1 MDFAVDW
8 RPAAV
13 FVEAGLSARD
23 SDVAGAGAR
32 WPWKWQADGLG
43 GKLSLATEVALHRW
57 SAPQTAGGKR
67 RTTQLTATP
76 VFRWRGAGGASPW
89 FLEAGIGL
97 SYHNQEYVV
106 GAAHQET
113 RWNFNDVIAVGRSF
127 GAQEVSL
134 RAAHFSNAGL
144 KTPNP
149 GDTSVSLRWSASF

>member
-23 SDVAGAGAR
+23 SNVAGVGAR
-32 WPWKWQADGLG
+32 WPWRWQADGLG
-43 GKLSLATEVALHRW
+43 GTLSLATDVGVSRW

-67 RTTQLTATP
+67 SVLQLTATP
-76 VFRWRGAGGASPW
+76 VFRWRPAGGASPW

-97 SYHNQEYVV
+97 SYHDRDYI
-106 GAAHQET
+106 AKDAHHGT
-113 RWNFNDVIAVGRSF
+113 RWNFNDVVAVGRSF
-127 GAQEVSL
+127 GAHEVSL
-134 RAAHFSNAGL
+134 RAGHFSNASL

-149 GDTSVSLRWSASF
+149 GDTTVSLRWSGSF